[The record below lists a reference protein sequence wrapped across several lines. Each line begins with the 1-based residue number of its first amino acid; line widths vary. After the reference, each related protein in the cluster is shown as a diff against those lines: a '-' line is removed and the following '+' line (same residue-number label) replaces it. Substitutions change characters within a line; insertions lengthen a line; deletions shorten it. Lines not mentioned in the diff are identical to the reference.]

1 MQKAFTET
9 LVPCVRING
18 LPLFAKLELGS
29 LGGFAFFV
37 GFPNG
42 FLPFFCAFQF
52 SLCETLIGAKKREA
66 NERPI
71 LAEKRKLFFCRGI
84 KTPTRVLKPKNT
96 CFFPT
101 PLLQIL
107 LLKSNLRV
115 KFGALRGQKNA
126 LRAPQLPA
134 GCNVEHFSQN
144 GFRTVLARLWARWQ

>member
-71 LAEKRKLFFCRGI
+71 LAEKRKRFFLSG
-84 KTPTRVLKPKNT
+84 N
-96 CFFPT
+96 
-101 PLLQIL
+101 
-107 LLKSNLRV
+107 
-115 KFGALRGQKNA
+115 
-126 LRAPQLPA
+126 
-134 GCNVEHFSQN
+134 
-144 GFRTVLARLWARWQ
+144 